1 MNEGLLSLWLS
12 IKGRQSASQ
21 VCPQCHLC
29 GLVELL
35 VSLRPSY
42 WKQETRTQCSAPI
55 SWAKVALGVS
65 EIG

>member
-35 VSLRPSY
+35 VSLRFSY

-55 SWAKVALGVS
+55 SWAKVAPGVS